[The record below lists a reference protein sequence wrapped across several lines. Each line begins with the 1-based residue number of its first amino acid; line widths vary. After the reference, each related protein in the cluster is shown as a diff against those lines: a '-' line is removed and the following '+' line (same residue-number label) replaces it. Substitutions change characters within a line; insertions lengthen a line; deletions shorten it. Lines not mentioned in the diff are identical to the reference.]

1 MVNLPY
7 YPAQLIWMG
16 DSLDVISAFPDAV
29 KRQLG
34 FGIRQVQNGLTP
46 RIAKPLK
53 GFGGN
58 VHELRA
64 DGAANTYR
72 VVYLVRMLKGVYV
85 LDAFVKKSKCGIGIP
100 NADRQRIWMRLKR
113 ARRMDGD

>member
-1 MVNLPY
+1 MVILPY
-7 YPAQLIWMG
+7 SPARLIWLG

-46 RIAKPLK
+46 QIAKPLK
-53 GFGGN
+53 GFSGN
-58 VHELRA
+58 VYELRA

-72 VVYLVRMLKGVYV
+72 VVYLVRMTKGVYV
-85 LDAFVKKSKCGIGIP
+85 LDAFVKKSKSGIGIP
-100 NADRQRIWMRLKR
+100 REDRLRIGMRLKR
-113 ARRMDGD
+113 ARRMEGD